1 MVLARLG
8 SLAGFAF
15 PIGSPRK
22 GTGTALE
29 GMELD
34 GGLDNSDGERGASP
48 FNEGY
53 GTRRTL
59 PRDLSLKSGLCFE
72 AARPFDWSRAVP
84 AHLEAEGMMQHLR
97 EAAGVAKAKDEEQEQ
112 GEGGPRTRD
121 EALAAWVA
129 ASYYYTHP
137 ADRLPAPQ
145 HLPLQQV
152 RRQMEGAFAPRDA
165 PPVAASAW
173 QPQGGEGGGGEAAQ
187 PAAVKALYR
196 RLREWEEAFRH
207 LYGLYRHDL
216 TLAASFYMVA
226 PDFTVAWTRDE
237 QPRKTKKT
245 TTEGEDD
252 KSMKTLTA
260 EVEALLSQ
268 DEDEE
273 EGQGEG
279 SSRSTSGEEEEDEE
293 DEEAG
298 PRLKAVISTSKR
310 WLRERLRAAGI
321 PFTMPLAPDAA
332 ARDTDEGPAKDVR
345 EELDALRRQDWG
357 VGGHGTVQLE
367 IIDRRR
373 RPKANAGG
381 GGSGEVPRHRSQ
393 LVVSGALAVHG
404 LFTFLADLAH
414 SLAPSAVGD
423 VPRLLALK
431 PFAHGTLGR
440 LQVAAN
446 TPVQRTLLEA
456 AAGGGGMETVYQLRL
471 RGPVLPSQLRRL
483 AGVVHYFNN
492 TAEAAK
498 GAGAGAVPK
507 GAMAEGD
514 WSLTMEV
521 APGTEAFNNGGWQGE
536 EGEEAMSMKEVR
548 YHAEKGRYVT
558 IRMTAPSPSSS
569 SSSSRLR

>member
-373 RPKANAGG
+373 RPR
-381 GGSGEVPRHRSQ
+381 PTR
-393 LVVSGALAVHG
+393 
-404 LFTFLADLAH
+404 
-414 SLAPSAVGD
+414 
-423 VPRLLALK
+423 
-431 PFAHGTLGR
+431 
-440 LQVAAN
+440 
-446 TPVQRTLLEA
+446 A
-456 AAGGGGMETVYQLRL
+456 AAEAGRS
-471 RGPVLPSQLRRL
+471 RGTARSWWCRARWPS
-483 AGVVHYFNN
+483 
-492 TAEAAK
+492 TA
-498 GAGAGAVPK
+498 
-507 GAMAEGD
+507 
-514 WSLTMEV
+514 S
-521 APGTEAFNNGGWQGE
+521 
-536 EGEEAMSMKEVR
+536 
-548 YHAEKGRYVT
+548 
-558 IRMTAPSPSSS
+558 SPSSPTSPTPSRPRPWATCPASWRS
-569 SSSSRLR
+569 SPSRTARWAACRWRPTRPCSARSWKRRRAGAEWRRSTNSASAAPSSPRSCGGWRAWCTTSTTRPRRPRARGRGRSPRGPWRRGTGA